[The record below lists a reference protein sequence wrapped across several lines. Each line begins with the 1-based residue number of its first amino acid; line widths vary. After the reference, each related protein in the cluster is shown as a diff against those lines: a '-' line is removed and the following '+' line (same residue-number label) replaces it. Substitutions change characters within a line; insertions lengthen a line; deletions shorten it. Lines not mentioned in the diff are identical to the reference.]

1 MNYTYNI
8 NIHRNHIENI
18 LYNFGITETCEDI
31 YYGDSL
37 KVAIYKLTEYSGTH
51 NKTPSDWVR
60 MFFIFYDGDLQTILS

>member
-37 KVAIYKLTEYSGTH
+37 KV
-51 NKTPSDWVR
+51 
-60 MFFIFYDGDLQTILS
+60 TICRPA

>member
-37 KVAIYKLTEYSGTH
+37 KV
-51 NKTPSDWVR
+51 
-60 MFFIFYDGDLQTILS
+60 TIV